1 MGAARSLGPSRIA
14 RLLILAAGLLIA
26 FQTARVF
33 QSYSKVWVATVWKHR
48 ALSSYDRSALFM
60 LGSEGAPY
68 MQFLNTWIEP
78 GAPVVVPE
86 GGGRFSEQNTLQF
99 YLMPRGIPGCGCDPE
114 LFPSAD
120 AACAACLQNPALVLP
135 AINEFP
141 PADVSL
147 EGKVFI
153 PYPAGGDKYRG
164 VYLPANGS
172 TGPFTPTQ
180 PKGLAPWAAALVD
193 GGILLGLLVLGTLVI
208 LCLVPSAGLEEGLSA
223 GFPIG
228 LALLTWGVFVLSWAG
243 ARVTFGLFVA
253 VWIGGVLAAVIILR
267 RLRGMRPGT
276 IVHNYAG
283 QVRQAIGSLSLTR
296 ALLVAAACFLLAQMV
311 VISVGRSYSLFD
323 AIANWALKG
332 YAIAME
338 GTIFA
343 GRDWGG
349 HALAYPQNLHL
360 GIAMFRLADGDALP
374 GSKLIDPLFIV
385 SLLFGTFRFW
395 KREHVPTDLALA
407 GSLVLLSVPVIFFHG
422 TIGYANLG
430 YTTYLVL
437 GCLWVLEGVTENR
450 AGPLALGS
458 LLLAGAAWTRPE
470 GVLTASFHGLVVTA
484 ACILVLRSRP
494 RPIPALLPF
503 AIIAGTWLAFGLP
516 YIRGDTTGGLI
527 SRFLSDLVAGRQG
540 LEPVRNVID
549 YASKRLFLLNKW
561 GLLVPLTF
569 VLALAGIPRALR
581 KGWRQATP
589 LLSLLVVGV
598 GLPGIILSVAG
609 YTWRSFLN
617 DAFDR
622 AWLPAAIIGF
632 VVTWQMTTSRLGWH
646 ARPGLVQEPAAPG
659 TAEPPPLSDAAQYAD
674 S

>member
-1 MGAARSLGPSRIA
+1 MVFVT
-14 RLLILAAGLLIA
+14 GLLIA

-99 YLMPRGIPGCGCDPE
+99 YLMPRGIPGCGCDPQ
-114 LFPSAD
+114 LFPSAE
-120 AACAACLQNPALVLP
+120 AACAACLQNPAHVLP

-141 PADVSL
+141 PANVSL

-164 VYLPANGS
+164 VYLPANAI

-180 PKGLAPWAAALVD
+180 PKSMAPWAAAFVD
-193 GGILLGLLVLGTLVI
+193 GSILLGLLILGTLVI

-223 GFPIG
+223 GFPLG
-228 LALLTWGVFVLSWAG
+228 LAFLTWGVFLMSWAG

-253 VWIGGVLAAVIILR
+253 VWIGGVLAASIVLRRLPAMRPGEILR
-267 RLRGMRPGT
+267 RLVR
-276 IVHNYAG
+276 
-283 QVRQAIGSLSLTR
+283 QVRQALGSLSVTR
-296 ALLVAAACFLLAQMV
+296 VMLVAAAGFLLAQMV

-338 GTIFA
+338 GTILA
-343 GRDWGG
+343 GQDWGG

-374 GSKLIDPLFIV
+374 GSKLIDPVILM
-385 SLLFGTFRFW
+385 SLLVGTFRFW
-395 KREHVPTDLALA
+395 KRENVPPDLALA
-407 GSLVLLSVPVIFFHG
+407 GSLVLLSVPVIFLHG
-422 TIGYANLG
+422 TIGYANLA
-430 YTTYLVL
+430 YATYLVL
-437 GCLWVLEGVTENR
+437 GSLWVLEGVVENR

-470 GVLTASFHGLVVTA
+470 GYLTAPFQGGIIA
-484 ACILVLRSRP
+484 IACMLALKSRP
-494 RPIPALLPF
+494 KPVAGLLPF
-503 AIIAGTWLAFGLP
+503 AIITGTWLAFGLP
-516 YIRGDTTGGLI
+516 HIRVDGIGAVI
-527 SRFLSDLVAGRQG
+527 PNFLSDLAAGRQG
-540 LEPVRNVID
+540 LEPVKNVID

-561 GLLVPLTF
+561 GLVVPLTF
-569 VLALAGIPRALR
+569 VLAVAGIPRAVR
-581 KGWRQATP
+581 RGWRQATP
-589 LLSLLVVGV
+589 LLTLLVVGV
-598 GLPGIILSVAG
+598 GLPLVILSVTG
-609 YTWRSFLN
+609 YSLD

-622 AWLPAAIIGF
+622 AWLPAAVIGF
-632 VVTWQMTTSRLGWH
+632 TVVWGMATSRPGSPVDSGLAQESAGTGLAKALVKADPALG
-646 ARPGLVQEPAAPG
+646 AN
-659 TAEPPPLSDAAQYAD
+659 S